1 MKVYKAKDHMD
12 EEPEKGD
19 LFVIFEIEFPKKLNS
34 EQRDKIESAL
44 KS

>member
-12 EEPEKGD
+12 EEPARGD

-34 EQRDKIESAL
+34 DQRDKIQVAL
-44 KS
+44 